1 MQRSHPRTRTQPML
15 ASGRSRGARLSTMR
29 TTIVRVLADL
39 ASLNTH
45 PPFDCGLR
53 SISMTRSTM
62 SLQGQAEQPMV
73 LRGRSVSSMVPDA
86 TVPWP
91 WTRVAGRVWFAA
103 GQSGSMRSRTSA
115 QLCGMLAWWAPRHAG
130 VAVARQWKPSA
141 GRTGPLTRGICR
153 FERVKGAGAG
163 HSPRPATSPKSP
175 KTRGHAAGC
184 WSRSRPVWDLSGADI
199 DLYAS

>member
-1 MQRSHPRTRTQPML
+1 
-15 ASGRSRGARLSTMR
+15 MR

-86 TVPWP
+86 PVPWP
-91 WTRVAGRVWFAA
+91 WTRAAGMVWFAA
-103 GQSGSMRSRTSA
+103 GRLGSKRSRTSA
-115 QLCGMLAWWAPRHAG
+115 QLCGMLAWWAPRHGG
-130 VAVARQWKPSA
+130 VALPRQ
-141 GRTGPLTRGICR
+141 
-153 FERVKGAGAG
+153 
-163 HSPRPATSPKSP
+163 
-175 KTRGHAAGC
+175 
-184 WSRSRPVWDLSGADI
+184 
-199 DLYAS
+199 